1 MKPLNHEKHA
11 RQFQLQLK
19 KLYFHAFRSSDSAR
33 RVSMFSVHEFQE
45 AACKLL
51 PTSSLQNM
59 NNVTSENCINELI
72 SGRILALWSLCLDA
86 KCIEIFKPHKERI
99 TIPVAIGK
107 NQLQKGLSLNLS
119 KTFFVPISR
128 YSTFTLFSFFFYHNR
143 NGRTRK
149 TLNGK
154 TALKDLTA
162 QRTLS

>member
-11 RQFQLQLK
+11 RKFQLQLK

-72 SGRILALWSLCLDA
+72 SGRILALWSLFLDA

-99 TIPVAIGK
+99 TILVAIGK

-119 KTFFVPISR
+119 KTFWCQSR
-128 YSTFTLFSFFFYHNR
+128 DIRHSLFFFLHNR

-149 TLNGK
+149 ILSGT

>member
-1 MKPLNHEKHA
+1 MKRHGRK
-11 RQFQLQLK
+11 FQLQLK

-72 SGRILALWSLCLDA
+72 SGRILALWSLFLDA

-119 KTFFVPISR
+119 KTFWCQSR
-128 YSTFTLFSFFFYHNR
+128 EIRHTHTHTHQR
-143 NGRTRK
+143 GGRPPTSASWRK
-149 TLNGK
+149 KWGEWSQQT
-154 TALKDLTA
+154 
-162 QRTLS
+162 

>member
-11 RQFQLQLK
+11 RKFQLQLK

-72 SGRILALWSLCLDA
+72 SGRILALWSLFLDA
-86 KCIEIFKPHKERI
+86 NCIEIFKPHKERI
-99 TIPVAIGK
+99 TILVAIGK

-119 KTFFVPISR
+119 KTFWCQSR
-128 YSTFTLFSFFFYHNR
+128 DIRHSLFFLHNR

-149 TLNGK
+149 NSQWENCT
-154 TALKDLTA
+154 
-162 QRTLS
+162 

>member
-1 MKPLNHEKHA
+1 MKNTLENFSFNWRSYTFTHSVALTQHA
-11 RQFQLQLK
+11 GFPCFQCTNSKKPRASFFQLL
-19 KLYFHAFRSSDSAR
+19 R
-33 RVSMFSVHEFQE
+33 
-45 AACKLL
+45 C
-51 PTSSLQNM
+51 

-72 SGRILALWSLCLDA
+72 SGRILALWSLFLDA
-86 KCIEIFKPHKERI
+86 KCIEIFRPHKERI
-99 TIPVAIGK
+99 TILVAIGK

-128 YSTFTLFSFFFYHNR
+128 YSTFILFSFFFYHNR